1 MNLYEIAKINKM
13 KKIILILASLGFIT
27 TMYSQ
32 GNLYLR
38 NATNVNVAFGA
49 KKADITCT
57 PITNSI
63 ASITLAPGQSWTSLP
78 YTAYSTNP
86 AVIGNY
92 NMLVSV
98 AVTGCPIFQNVFCFT
113 PPYTKTN
120 IILPSCG
127 GRILSVTPLT
137 PPYSV
142 LVGVR

>member
-1 MNLYEIAKINKM
+1 MKSR
-13 KKIILILASLGFIT
+13 KKIILILANFALIT
-27 TMYSQ
+27 TMYGQ

-38 NATNVNVAFGA
+38 NATNVNVDYGA
-49 KKADITCT
+49 KKADNLCLVA
-57 PITNSI
+57 TNSI
-63 ASITLAPGQSWTSLP
+63 AAVTLASGQSWTSLP
-78 YTAYSTNP
+78 YTAYSSNP

-113 PPYTKTN
+113 PPYTTTN
-120 IILPSCG
+120 ILLPSCG

-142 LVGVR
+142 LASVH